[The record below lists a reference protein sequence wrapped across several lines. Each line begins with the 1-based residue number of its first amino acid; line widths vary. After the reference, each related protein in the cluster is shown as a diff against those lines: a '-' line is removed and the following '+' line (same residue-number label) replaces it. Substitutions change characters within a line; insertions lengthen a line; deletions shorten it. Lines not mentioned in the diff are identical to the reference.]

1 MENLNKIIALT
12 SDDPKPSRTTAKSGI
27 SSVDMVGSAEVVPM
41 KPDEDMKKSGISSM
55 DTCLALLKL
64 CPWTSTVTRRCHS
77 EG

>member
-12 SDDPKPSRTTAKSGI
+12 PDDPKPSGTTAKSGI

-55 DTCLALLKL
+55 DIGWL
-64 CPWTSTVTRRCHS
+64 C
-77 EG
+77 

>member
-1 MENLNKIIALT
+1 
-12 SDDPKPSRTTAKSGI
+12 
-27 SSVDMVGSAEVVPM
+27 VDMVGSAEVVPM